1 MACVELQSLEAVQD
15 CGRKESPGRNL
26 TALVP
31 AGCSEFGGAVTVGWQ
46 FLGCDIVTV
55 GWQFLGC
62 FSGLAVPGLDL
73 IVKIESDYEAR
84 E

>member
-1 MACVELQSLEAVQD
+1 MARVELQSLEAVQD

-26 TALVP
+26 SALVP
-31 AGCSEFGGAVTVGWQ
+31 AGCSEFGGA
-46 FLGCDIVTV
+46 VTV